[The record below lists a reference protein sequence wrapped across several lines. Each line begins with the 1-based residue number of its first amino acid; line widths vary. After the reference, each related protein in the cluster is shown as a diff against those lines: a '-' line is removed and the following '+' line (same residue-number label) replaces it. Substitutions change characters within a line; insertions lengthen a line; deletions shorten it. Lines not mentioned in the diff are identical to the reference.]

1 MDNKTLELV
10 EKIRQQFDAGPYPR
24 IPLERSPKELVE
36 QLYIHNFI
44 TPYYLRN
51 QKVVKTEKISILD
64 AGCGSGYT
72 SLTLAEAN
80 PGAKIVGVDLSEQ
93 SVELAKKRLQYHGF
107 DNAEF
112 YAMSIEELTTLK
124 QEFDYIN
131 AHEVLYLLPDPVAGL
146 QAMKSVLAKDGVIR
160 TNLHS
165 AFQRASFF
173 RAQKLFKTMGFLDN
187 APGEM
192 EISLVRETMKALKD
206 NVMLKAQNWKPNY
219 ETDDETLLANHL
231 LMGDKGSTIP
241 ELFSA
246 LRGAD
251 LEFIC
256 MVNWQQWQLMDLFKE
271 PDDLPMFL
279 GLALPELSLE
289 EQLHLYELFHPIHRL
304 LDFWC
309 GHPEQAEPFLP
320 VAEWTDSDWQSAKV
334 YLHPQLKTSV
344 MKEELLRCI
353 QQLNPFQI
361 SQQLKLGGQAEFLDS
376 TIAACLLPLWDEAQ
390 SMQSLVKRWQQLRP
404 VHPLTLETTTE
415 LDAFEIVQATL
426 THLESAGYLL
436 LERSA

>member
-1 MDNKTLELV
+1 MDHKALELL
-10 EKIRQQFDAGPYPR
+10 EKVRQQFDFGPYPR
-24 IPLERSPKELVE
+24 IPLEKSPKEDVAR
-36 QLYIHNFI
+36 LYIHNF
-44 TPYYLRN
+44 TTAYYLRN
-51 QKVVKTEKISILD
+51 QKVRETDGITILD

-80 PGAKIVGVDLSEQ
+80 PGARIVGVDLSDQ

-107 DNAEF
+107 DNVEF
-112 YAMSIEELTTLK
+112 QAMSIEELSTLK
-124 QEFDYIN
+124 EQFDYIN

-146 QAMKSVLAKDGVIR
+146 QAMKSVLAKDGIIR

-165 AFQRASFF
+165 SLQRASFY
-173 RAQKLFKTMGFLDN
+173 RAQALFKMMGFLDN

-192 EISLVRETMKALKD
+192 EISLVRETMKPLKD

-219 ETDDETLLANHL
+219 ETDDEAILMNHL

-246 LRGAD
+246 LRAAD

-271 PDDLPMFL
+271 PDDLPLFL
-279 GLALPELSLE
+279 GLALPELSVE
-289 EQLHLYELFHPIHRL
+289 EQLHLYELFNPIHRL

-309 GHPEQAEPFLP
+309 GHPEQRAAFVP
-320 VAEWTDSDWQSAKV
+320 VAEWTDFDWQNAKV

-353 QQLNPFQI
+353 EQLNPFQI
-361 SQQLKLGGQAEFLDS
+361 SQQLKLGGQTNFLDS
-376 TIAACLLPLWDEAQ
+376 TIAACLLPLWEEAQ
-390 SMQSLVKRWQQLRP
+390 PMQSLVKRWQQLRP
-404 VHPLTLETTTE
+404 VDPLSLETTTE
-415 LDAFEIVQATL
+415 LEALEILKATL
-426 THLESAGYLL
+426 MQLESSGYVL
-436 LERSA
+436 LEH